1 MRTFLATAVAVL
13 ISIQLFAFAPDQGH
27 LVLKENTWSKLRFS
41 ATFSKEDLTLVK
53 VSTPSGMFAE
63 MRIPGLHHSLQPGDP
78 RLPMLNELIEVPVG
92 ADFSIKVLSATYEE
106 YSLAELGT
114 NFRLMPD
121 QPSVSKSADPASLPF
136 HFNEQTYE
144 TNAWFGFDA
153 VRVENIG
160 FMRGVR
166 MARLSIAP
174 VQYNPVTG
182 MVKILT
188 SLQAEVTFPGADLAS
203 TLQLRQDKY
212 SPMFEASMHSLMNY
226 KEMTGQ
232 QKDLIS
238 KYPIKYVIVA
248 DPMFQTALQPFIQW
262 KTKKGFKVIEAYTN
276 NPSVGTTTTSIK
288 AYLQGLYN
296 AGTASDPAP
305 TYILFVG
312 DVAQVP
318 SFACDGH
325 VSDLYYCEYTSD
337 YIPEMIYGRFSATS
351 VAQLQPQIDKTLEYE
366 QYTMPVKTFLDSV
379 VMIAGADGGY
389 APTYGNGQINY
400 GTTNYFNATNGIYSN
415 TYLYPASETSD
426 AQVIQ
431 NVSRGVCF
439 ANYTAHGGSDGWS
452 DPTFNVGDVATLNN
466 AHKYP
471 LMVGNC
477 CLTNKFDDT
486 ECFGEAL
493 LRANLK
499 GALGYIGGSNVSYWD
514 EDYYFGV
521 GYRSS
526 IVVNPTYSATA
537 LGAYDRVFHTHG
549 EPFSQWTMSQGQY
562 MYGGNL
568 AVTQGASMVDYY
580 WEIYHL
586 MGDPSLM
593 VYFSEP
599 PALTA
604 TYNAL
609 IPLGST
615 SFAIQTDP
623 WGYAAVSMNG
633 TLLGAALADSLG
645 NVLVPLTGVTT
656 PGTADVVITRQNRA
670 PYIGTVVVA
679 NPSGPYVSYV
689 SKNLHDASGNNNGQ
703 ADYGEAITLDVT
715 LHNYGASTANGVN
728 ATLSTTS
735 GSVTITDNSQAYGDI
750 TASSDA
756 TQNGAYSFSVA
767 GYITDQE
774 VVPFS
779 VAIADN
785 ASNSWSST
793 FNITLNAPD
802 LTIGGLTISDATGNN
817 NGCLDV
823 NENASL
829 IINTGNIGH
838 ADALSATGTLTTTT
852 PQYITIA
859 SGVHNFGTLAQ
870 SANANAT
877 FNVTVSP
884 TAPDTA
890 IIELVYT
897 VTAGLY
903 TVNTHYLLPLGQ
915 VDEDFET
922 GDFSQFDWTQ
932 GGDVPWIITS
942 TTPQEGIYC
951 AQSGDVNDYESSI
964 LSVTM
969 ETLIA
974 DTISFWRKV
983 SSESGYDILSFLIDG
998 ASMDEWSGTLSWAK
1012 VAYPVAA
1019 GTHTF
1024 TWDYT
1029 KDVSVSSGSDCGWI
1043 DYILFPPVV
1052 STFTGIDPASANLI
1066 ESLTCSPNPASGMVR
1081 VEFTLAGTSEVS
1093 LRLTDI
1099 TGRIIKTLAEPST
1112 QTAGLH
1118 QLMFNASSF
1127 ESGLYYINLLSGQ
1140 ESKTIKLVIT
1150 K

>member
-1 MRTFLATAVAVL
+1 MRTIFLSLLAVL
-13 ISIQLFAFAPDQGH
+13 VSVQLFANVPDGGH
-27 LVLKENTWSKLRFS
+27 LVVKENTWSKLRFTAS
-41 ATFSKEDLTLVK
+41 FSKDDLTLMK
-53 VSTPSGMFAE
+53 VNTPSGMFTE
-63 MRIPGLHHSLQPGDP
+63 MKMPGLHHSLQHGDP
-78 RLPMLNELIEVPVG
+78 RLPVVNELIELPVG
-92 ADFSIKVLSATYEE
+92 ATCEINILSATYEE
-106 YSLAELGT
+106 YSLSELGS
-114 NFRLMPD
+114 NFPLMPD
-121 QPSVSKSADPASLPF
+121 QPSVSKSADPGTLPF
-136 HFNEQTYE
+136 LYNEQTYQ
-144 TNAWFGFDA
+144 TNAWFGFNA
-153 VRVENIG
+153 VSVENVG

-166 MARLSIAP
+166 MARLSVAP

-182 MVKILT
+182 RVKILT
-188 SLQAEVTFPGADLAS
+188 SLHAEVTFPGADLAS
-203 TLQLRQDKY
+203 TLQLRKDKY
-212 SPMFEASMHSLMNY
+212 AMLFESSYSALMNY
-226 KEMTGQ
+226 KGLPAQ

-248 DPMFQTALQPFIQW
+248 DPMFQTTLQPFIQW
-262 KTKKGFKVIEAYTN
+262 KIKKGFKVIEAYTN

-305 TYILFVG
+305 TYVLFVG
-312 DVAQVP
+312 DVAQIP
-318 SFACDGH
+318 SFPCSGH
-325 VSDLYYCEYTSD
+325 VSDLYYCEYTGD
-337 YIPEMIYGRFSATS
+337 YIPEMIYGRFSATGIS
-351 VAQLQPQIDKTLEYE
+351 QLQPQIDKTLEYE

-379 VMIAGADGGY
+379 VMIAGVDGSM

-400 GTTNYFNATNGIYSN
+400 GTSNYFNNTNGIYSN
-415 TYLYPASETSD
+415 TYLYPASGSSD

-439 ANYTAHGGSDGWS
+439 ANYTAHGGSDGWV
-452 DPTFNVGDVATLNN
+452 DPTFDVGDVETLNN

-526 IVVNPTYSATA
+526 IVVNPTYSAST

-562 MYGGNL
+562 MFGGNL
-568 AVTQGASMVDYY
+568 GVTQGASMVQYY

-615 SFAIQTDP
+615 TFAIQTDP

-645 NVLVPLTGVTT
+645 NVVVPLSGVST

-689 SKNLHDASGNNNGQ
+689 NKALHDATGNNNSQ
-703 ADYGEAITLDVT
+703 ADYGEAITLDMT
-715 LHNYGASTANGVN
+715 LRNYGAATANGVN
-728 ATLSTTS
+728 TTLSTTS
-735 GSVTITDNSQAYGDI
+735 GSVTITDNSQAFGNI
-750 TASSDA
+750 NASSDA
-756 TQNGAYSFSVA
+756 TQTGAYSFNVA
-767 GYITDQE
+767 NYITDQE
-774 VVPFS
+774 VVPFT
-779 VAIADN
+779 INIQDN
-785 ASNSWSST
+785 ASNTWSSN

-802 LTIGGLTISDATGNN
+802 LAIGGMTISDATGNN

-823 NENASL
+823 NESANL
-829 IINTGNIGH
+829 IINTQNNGH
-838 ADALSATGTLTTTT
+838 ADATAATGVLTTTT
-852 PQYITIA
+852 PQYITIGGA
-859 SGVHNFGTLAQ
+859 THSFGTLPLTG
-870 SANANAT
+870 NADAT
-877 FNVTVSP
+877 FSVSVSP

-897 VTAGLY
+897 VTAGAY

-915 VDEDFET
+915 VDEDFES
-922 GDFSQFDWTQ
+922 GDFSQFNWQ
-932 GGDVPWIITS
+932 QSGDVPWIITS

-951 AQSGDVNDYESSI
+951 AQSGNVDDYESSI

-998 ASMDEWSGTLSWAK
+998 SSMDEWSGNLAWTK
-1012 VAYPVAA
+1012 VAYPVSA
-1019 GTHTF
+1019 GQHTF

-1029 KDVSVSSGSDCGWI
+1029 KDISVSSGSDCGWI

-1052 STFTGIDPASANLI
+1052 STFTGLDLTSAALI
-1066 ESLTCSPNPASGMVR
+1066 ESLRCSPNPAAGMVR
-1081 VEFTLAGTSEVS
+1081 IEYSLTGTSDLS

-1099 TGRIIKTLAEPST
+1099 TGRTIKTLVEPST

-1118 QLMFNASSF
+1118 QLMFNASTF
-1127 ESGLYYINLLSGQ
+1127 ESGMYYINLLSGQ
-1140 ESKTIKLVIT
+1140 ETKTIKLIIT